1 MWSLYTG
8 YIVES
13 TRVSS
18 SKLYSEQCK
27 IESCYEPILIFF
39 LNDMKLVQ
47 FLKVLFYGNIWT
59 SLALISL
66 INWSIYKTHRID
78 LQLEGHLCMP
88 VCAWVHVCKSTETH
102 KYEKK
107 ILRLIADILSDT
119 MYLKFTFSEDRL
131 RNFKVVL
138 GDVPPPVPYGRQL
151 DSTPYRLCV
160 KYRDIPP
167 AVPTNLPCLPSAVGR
182 YTFVS
187 LPHYEYLTICEF
199 EAYGI
204 GE

>member
-1 MWSLYTG
+1 MNHLWKSL
-8 YIVES
+8 
-13 TRVSS
+13 
-18 SKLYSEQCK
+18 
-27 IESCYEPILIFF
+27 F
-39 LNDMKLVQ
+39 LNSMNLVK
-47 FLKVLFYGNIWT
+47 FFKVLFYENIWT
-59 SLALISL
+59 SLELINL
-66 INWSIYKTHRID
+66 INWSIYKTHRINWED
-78 LQLEGHLCMP
+78 ICVFPCVRGCMYVKALRP
-88 VCAWVHVCKSTETH
+88 TNM
-102 KYEKK
+102 KK